1 MVDDSKPAMHPRAAI
16 RHCWSYC
23 RTKYI
28 VPINWDFYLR
38 RFGVRDGIKE
48 RRYRRK
54 EAGKRGYRPMYF
66 RDCDEPLREF
76 IRLDPWELPY
86 VVWAAA
92 RARTG
97 IVEIGRYNGGSTLV
111 FALANPKVPIYSIDI
126 APQDDDRLRRV
137 LTEHGAGGNV
147 HLLVGDSQK
156 GEFAGIPPEGYDLLL
171 IDGDHSYD
179 GCLADLT
186 AWWPGLAA
194 GGSVLLHD
202 CYHGSEVQDATEA
215 FFARHDARFVR
226 GANIPATH
234 WLSGDGSIA
243 HAVKP

>member
-1 MVDDSKPAMHPRAAI
+1 MHPSAVI
-16 RHCWSYC
+16 RRCWSYC
-23 RTKYI
+23 RTKHI

-38 RFGVRDGIKE
+38 RFGVRNGIKE

-54 EAGKRGYRPMYF
+54 EAGTRGYRPMHF
-66 RDCDEPLREF
+66 RDCEQALREF

-86 VVWAAA
+86 LVWAGA
-92 RARTG
+92 RARKG

-111 FALANPKVPIYSIDI
+111 FALANPQVPIYSIDI

-137 LTEHGAGGNV
+137 LTAHGAGGNV
-147 HLLVGDSQK
+147 RLLVGDSQK
-156 GEFAGIPPEGYDLLL
+156 GQFAEISPGSYDLLL

-186 AWWPGLAA
+186 NWWPGLAA

-202 CYHGSEVQDATEA
+202 CYHGNQVQDATEA
-215 FFARHDARFVR
+215 FFAHHEARFVR
-226 GANIPATH
+226 PANIPATH

-243 HAVKP
+243 HAIKP